1 MNADD
6 CSQMKTGRKWIP
18 LAPACDGLRVVAFDM
33 AGGVQVEEVADWV
46 SSVAS
51 SRLVTLVLEFG
62 DKDTTSVVPLDR
74 ITPLDGP
81 LCGLARRVHVT
92 TGKRLTLVLLAK
104 NPSGLVERLPQFHR
118 AGNVWKGERVID
130 EKSGRDHFWT
140 YLAATE
146 SKCKKPDESVLDCIK
161 A

>member
-1 MNADD
+1 MFP
-6 CSQMKTGRKWIP
+6 TP
-18 LAPACDGLRVVAFDM
+18 
-33 AGGVQVEEVADWV
+33 GGVQVEEVVDLV

-81 LCGLARRVHVT
+81 LCGLARRVHAT

-104 NPSGLVERLPQFHR
+104 NPSGLVERLPQFHQ

-130 EKSGRDHFWT
+130 QKSRRDYFWS

-146 SKCKKPDESVLDCIK
+146 SKCKEPDEFVLDWSK
-161 A
+161 QKRT